1 MNIKDIIIRPVFTEK
16 ATNLAKI
23 DFYAFEVNR
32 RSTKNQIKNAIEEIY
47 NVKVSEVKTIIR
59 KGKKRRLGKR
69 MIVKETTNRK
79 IAFIKLKEGKIDIFP
94 KV

>member
-16 ATNLAKI
+16 ATNLTKNNI
-23 DFYAFEVNR
+23 YTFEVNR
-32 RSTKNQIKNAIEEIY
+32 RSTKNQIKKAIEDIY
-47 NVKVSEVKTIIR
+47 NVKISEVKTIIR
-59 KGKKRRLGKR
+59 KGKKRRTGRR
-69 MIVKETTNRK
+69 MIVKKTNSKK